1 VTRILLVE
9 DEVDVAD
16 MLRLALVSAG
26 HQWEVDVVRDV
37 PTAKARL
44 GSQTYEVVVA
54 DWRIP
59 GGDGLE
65 IANVAADRG
74 AKTILMSGYLF
85 LIPKADTTRH
95 QLLMKPM
102 RPTELASA
110 VRQALQAE

>member
-1 VTRILLVE
+1 MTRILLVE
-9 DEVDVAD
+9 DEADVAD

-26 HQWEVDVVRDV
+26 HGWEVDVVRDA
-37 PTAKARL
+37 PTAKVQL
-44 GSQTYEVVVA
+44 GSQPYEVVVA

-65 IANVAADRG
+65 IANLAADTG

-85 LIPKADTTRH
+85 LIPKGDTTRH

-102 RPTELASA
+102 RPTELVGS
-110 VRQALQAE
+110 VRQALQAK